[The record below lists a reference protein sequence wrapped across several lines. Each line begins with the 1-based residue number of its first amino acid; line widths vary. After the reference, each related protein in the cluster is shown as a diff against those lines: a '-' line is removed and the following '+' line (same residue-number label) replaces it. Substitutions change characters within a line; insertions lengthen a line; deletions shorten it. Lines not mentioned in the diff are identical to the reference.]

1 MLTRRRTAVV
11 ALLAALAIGLG
22 ACGGSTSGGSTAG
35 GQGSG
40 MQPAQQTVTLRLLTM
55 KQAAYS
61 DQDVQAM
68 AKGFEETHPGVQV
81 DITFVPYES
90 LHDKITADQASGSGV
105 YDVVLIDGMWTGE
118 FARAGFIRDVTDRW
132 TPAMQSGIFE
142 SSKDIVR
149 FNGRLYGVPWINDTK
164 FLFYNKQMLAQ
175 AGIQQPPKTWEE
187 LLADARLLKQKGIV
201 QYPIAWSWAQAEA
214 VICDFGQL
222 MFSEGGHFLDEKNQP
237 AFQTDGGLQAL
248 QFMVQTLKD
257 GLSNPH
263 SISYLEDD
271 VRQVFS
277 QGQAA
282 FALNWTYMY
291 ALANDPKQSKVAGQ
305 VGVVPTPAFSG
316 KPAVGINGGM
326 GLAIT
331 KSSAHPDLAWQLIET
346 MSSEPVENKYA
357 ALSLPIWKDSYQQ
370 QSVIATGPELV
381 QAAESQFAR
390 MESRPNV
397 PWYNQMSTE
406 LQKDIQS
413 ALLMQA
419 TPQQALQRAA
429 DFTRQLAQ
437 QQ

>member
-1 MLTRRRTAVV
+1 MQVQRWTPVV
-11 ALLAALAIGLG
+11 ALLVAMTIGLS
-22 ACGGSTSGGSTAG
+22 ACGGAAPSRSGQAG
-35 GQGSG
+35 K
-40 MQPAQQTVTLRLLTM
+40 QPVTLRLLTM

-68 AKGFEETHPGVQV
+68 VRGFEKDHPDVTV
-81 DITFVPYES
+81 NVTFVPYES

-118 FARAGFIRDVTDRW
+118 FARAGFIRNVTDKW
-132 TPAMQSGIFE
+132 DAHMQSGIFE

-149 FNGRLYGVPWINDTK
+149 YDGKLYGVPWINDTK

-175 AGIQQPPKTWEE
+175 AGIQEPPKTWEE
-187 LLADARLLKQKGIV
+187 LIADAKLLKQKDIV

-222 MFSEGGHFLDEKNQP
+222 AFSEGGQFLNGTGQP
-237 AFQTDGGLQAL
+237 AFQTDGGLEAL
-248 QFMVQTLKD
+248 KFMVQTLKD

-305 VGVVPTPAFSG
+305 VGVVPTPSFGG
-316 KPAVGINGGM
+316 KPAIGINGGM

-331 KSSAHPDLAWQLIET
+331 KSSSHPDLAWELIKY

-357 ALSLPIWKDSYQQ
+357 ALSLPIWRDSYKQ
-370 QSVIATGPELV
+370 QSVISTAPELV
-381 QAAESQFAR
+381 KAAEIQFSR

-413 ALLMQA
+413 ALLMQT
-419 TPQQALQRAA
+419 TPEQALQRAA
-429 DFTRQLAQ
+429 DFTRQLSQ
-437 QQ
+437 Q